1 MWSEKR
7 AEHNFHE
14 SRVPDYELPDPLV
27 SKSGQTI
34 ASALDWVTTG
44 RPALL
49 QLFRENVYGV
59 RPSTDYEITYE
70 EVARSENAFGIRAT
84 ARQIRATIQVR
95 GKSHSFDFIIA
106 MPRSDVPVP
115 VVVQINNRH
124 LIPLDKAV
132 DEFDPFWPVEK
143 LLRRGYATASF
154 HTSDVDVD
162 KRDSYDPGIRTLLD
176 DPDSNPETRWKSLS
190 AWG

>member
-1 MWSEKR
+1 MTRPAKDRPINRTAIASRRMLASGALAAAIIALITPATAQSATSSWTPQSKVVEMWSEKR

-106 MPRSDVPVP
+106 MPRSDAPVP

-132 DEFDPFWPVEK
+132 DEFDPF
-143 LLRRGYATASF
+143 
-154 HTSDVDVD
+154 
-162 KRDSYDPGIRTLLD
+162 
-176 DPDSNPETRWKSLS
+176 
-190 AWG
+190 